1 MTSVS
6 VIVPCLNEEQTIDLL
21 LDAIYQQTYP
31 REKVEVVIA
40 DGMSED
46 NTRKVIEEYSYS
58 HNDLDIRIINNIK
71 KNIPSG
77 LNEAITESTGEI
89 IVRMDAH
96 SIPSENYIERAVA
109 NLQAQKGDNIGGRWI
124 ILPGADRWIS
134 RSIAIA
140 ASHPLAV
147 GGVSYRIGGS
157 AQAVDTV
164 PFGSFRRELFD
175 QIGLFDENLLS
186 NEDYDFNTRI
196 RKNGG
201 TVWFDP
207 EMKTK
212 YFARSTLGQLAKQY
226 WRYGYWK
233 FKMLKKYPDSLRL
246 RQGIPPLFI
255 LSLVILAIISFF
267 YPIFGI
273 LLFIE
278 IGIYVTTL
286 LFVGMIN
293 AAKAKK
299 LPHMIGVPLSITIM
313 HFAWGSGFLYSA
325 LRSATKEKL

>member
-1 MTSVS
+1 
-6 VIVPCLNEEQTIDLL
+6 
-21 LDAIYQQTYP
+21 
-31 REKVEVVIA
+31 EKVEVVIA

-273 LLFIE
+273 
-278 IGIYVTTL
+278 
-286 LFVGMIN
+286 
-293 AAKAKK
+293 
-299 LPHMIGVPLSITIM
+299 
-313 HFAWGSGFLYSA
+313 
-325 LRSATKEKL
+325 